1 MSGFDNETKNKK
13 AWWKVA
19 VIVGAVFG
27 CACIICVIHWVK
39 KPQPYEEIAILS
51 DNNEVI
57 YPTNTDILNEA
68 VVDKSTFFT
77 YKTSETIGDSI
88 ITYPAL
94 YKWEKGHPAERISD
108 GACPHFEVA
117 DNRVIYLDSTM
128 GDFSHGQ
135 LCMIELDGLNKSI
148 LEKEV
153 GDFSIDKEYIYFT
166 YCFDTVGAGLSGHAL
181 YRMDLNGDNIV
192 AVSYE
197 LSGPDLMGGHNG
209 VYIEDGWAM
218 YDNYKIELGNPADG
232 LEKVV
237 LLEDTDAEWIYYTTN
252 RLIKAKP
259 DGSEQVVLDDID
271 DFWYSINKI
280 ENGWIYY
287 QKGNDLY
294 KIDIDGNHKEKIEKL

>member
-1 MSGFDNETKNKK
+1 
-13 AWWKVA
+13 
-19 VIVGAVFG
+19 
-27 CACIICVIHWVK
+27 
-39 KPQPYEEIAILS
+39 
-51 DNNEVI
+51 
-57 YPTNTDILNEA
+57 
-68 VVDKSTFFT
+68 
-77 YKTSETIGDSI
+77 
-88 ITYPAL
+88 
-94 YKWEKGHPAERISD
+94 
-108 GACPHFEVA
+108 
-117 DNRVIYLDSTM
+117 
-128 GDFSHGQ
+128 
-135 LCMIELDGLNKSI
+135 MIELDGLYKSV

-166 YCFDTVGAGLSGHAL
+166 YYFDTVGVGLSGHAL

-197 LSGPDLMGGHNG
+197 LSGPDLMGSHNG
-209 VYIEDGWAM
+209 VHIEDGWAM

-280 ENGWIYY
+280 E
-287 QKGNDLY
+287 
-294 KIDIDGNHKEKIEKL
+294 KL